1 MKVHKFLKINN
12 ENKTS
17 MISALRKFHYIT
29 YINKNENKLNRQ
41 LKKQEKNQPRK
52 PKECRRNQ

>member
-1 MKVHKFLKINN
+1 
-12 ENKTS
+12 
-17 MISALRKFHYIT
+17 MISTLRKFRYIT

-41 LKKQEKNQPRK
+41 LKKQEKNQQRK

>member
-52 PKECRRNQ
+52 PKRM